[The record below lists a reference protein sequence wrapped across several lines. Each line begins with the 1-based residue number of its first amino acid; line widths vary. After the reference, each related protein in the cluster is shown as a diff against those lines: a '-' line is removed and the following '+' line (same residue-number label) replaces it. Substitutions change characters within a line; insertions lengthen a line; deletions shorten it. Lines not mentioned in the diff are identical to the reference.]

1 MQVKNE
7 KNSDISERIRQ
18 IIDYYNLTPNSFA
31 KKLGYNRSQVIY
43 DILNRKAKPSY
54 DFFLRLLNTDISVNN
69 HWLITGIGS
78 MLPNSD
84 GSNDAKPAQVVPVVE
99 QSCAQCA
106 IKDKLIESQ
115 QATIEAQRETINLLK
130 QELKAC
136 GNSKKP
142 PLPDTL
148 PAEVTAKLKKD

>member
-1 MQVKNE
+1 MEKKITIKERILQVAKYKGFTLDNFCNKIGLTYGNFKGKAKE
-7 KNSDISERIRQ
+7 TPINSDAIVNILS
-18 IIDYYNLTPNSFA
+18 IIPDINIEWLLTGEGPM
-31 KKLGYNRSQVIY
+31 
-43 DILNRKAKPSY
+43 
-54 DFFLRLLNTDISVNN
+54 LRND
-69 HWLITGIGS
+69 
-78 MLPNSD
+78 D
-84 GSNDAKPAQVVPVVE
+84 GSNDAKLAQVVPVVE

>member
-1 MQVKNE
+1 MQENKQ
-7 KNSDISERIRQ
+7 KNSPTKKRILQYLNIKNITKYQFYKNTSISRGTLDNDSGLTEENIAKCLAYYKDINPIWL
-18 IIDYYNLTPNSFA
+18 LTGEGPM
-31 KKLGYNRSQVIY
+31 
-43 DILNRKAKPSY
+43 
-54 DFFLRLLNTDISVNN
+54 LRND
-69 HWLITGIGS
+69 
-78 MLPNSD
+78 D
-84 GSNDAKPAQVVPVVE
+84 GSNDAKPAQVAPVVE